1 MSVRELSD
9 ISTIFGQTPEIEMN
23 NEAREA
29 KMLRREAE
37 KVGHCRCMFD
47 FKCRK
52 LWNEDRSWL
61 FSHVFLGTV
70 VSLNCSISLQ
80 RIPTRSPVKRDTL
93 KKNTKFRA
101 GYCFQ
106 TKPFHKWVWIK
117 IRYPLVN

>member
-9 ISTIFGQTPEIEMN
+9 ISTIFGQTPEIEMK

-37 KVGHCRCMFD
+37 KAGRCRCMFD

-61 FSHVFLGTV
+61 FSHVFLG
-70 VSLNCSISLQ
+70 
-80 RIPTRSPVKRDTL
+80 P
-93 KKNTKFRA
+93 
-101 GYCFQ
+101 
-106 TKPFHKWVWIK
+106 
-117 IRYPLVN
+117 